1 MVAEFKELV
10 EKQKTKDEQEAVV
23 ERQIMRKPKNPI
35 ANRKNYQ
42 EENERMAV
50 RNEVDLILDDI
61 QKAQA
66 NKKFDK
72 ELIKFSQDVGAIKK
86 EKEQKFL
93 TIEGLLNHQYFMSI
107 NVADISVVL
116 EQFDQLQEP
125 DYDLQD

>member
-1 MVAEFKELV
+1 
-10 EKQKTKDEQEAVV
+10 
-23 ERQIMRKPKNPI
+23 
-35 ANRKNYQ
+35 
-42 EENERMAV
+42 MAV